1 MKFKFSKKQMTWGMT
16 AFLVIAAGILFYFL
30 VFEFRNIIKSIQGIM
45 DSIAPVLY
53 GVVIAYI
60 LSPVLNFIEHYLLKP
75 IFNRFGAS
83 TSLPFLTADKKFK
96 TMRTIAV
103 TLSIA
108 TWIGLLAVV
117 IFFLVP
123 QLITSVMEISRN
135 IPRYI
140 NNVTIISIPIWLHSP
155 KRRSWRSTSG
165 IPIPTACMNFGDR
178 RSFRR

>member
-83 TSLPFLTADKKFK
+83 NSLPFLTTEKKFK

-117 IFFLVP
+117 IFFRGIS
-123 QLITSVMEISRN
+123 ITS
-135 IPRYI
+135 
-140 NNVTIISIPIWLHSP
+140 TIISIPIWLHSP